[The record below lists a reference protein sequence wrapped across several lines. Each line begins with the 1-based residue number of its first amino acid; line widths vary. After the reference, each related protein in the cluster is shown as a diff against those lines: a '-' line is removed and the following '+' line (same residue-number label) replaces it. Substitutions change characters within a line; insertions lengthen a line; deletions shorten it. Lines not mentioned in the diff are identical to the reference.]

1 MDNLDYYRVEKAIK
15 YLEDNFKD
23 QPSLEDLAKELNL
36 SPFYFQKM
44 FKRWAGIS
52 PKKFI
57 QFLTVEYTKD
67 VLKNFGST
75 TATFDSGLSSTSRLH
90 DLYINFEAVTPKEF
104 KTLGNGLKIDYG
116 FHQSPFG
123 LALIGITDK
132 GICSLQFID
141 NDKRN
146 EAIDNL
152 RNEWSK
158 AELIEDTKRTKE
170 YFNKIFKNRRGRINI
185 FVKGTNFQIQVWKA
199 LLNIPEGKLVTYKDI
214 AEIVGIPGASR
225 AVGSAVGSNPVS
237 FLIPC
242 HRVINKIGI
251 IGNYRWGKLRKKAM
265 IGWEASKQS
274 ST

>member
-1 MDNLDYYRVEKAIK
+1 MHNLDYYRVEKAIK
-15 YLEDNFKD
+15 YLEDNFKN
-23 QPSLEDLAKELNL
+23 QPLLEDLAKELKL
-36 SPFYFQKM
+36 SPFYFQKI

>member
-1 MDNLDYYRVEKAIK
+1 
-15 YLEDNFKD
+15 
-23 QPSLEDLAKELNL
+23 
-36 SPFYFQKM
+36 
-44 FKRWAGIS
+44 
-52 PKKFI
+52 
-57 QFLTVEYTKD
+57 
-67 VLKNFGST
+67 
-75 TATFDSGLSSTSRLH
+75 
-90 DLYINFEAVTPKEF
+90 
-104 KTLGNGLKIDYG
+104 TLGKGLKIYYG

-214 AEIVGIPGASR
+214 AEIVSIPGASR

-251 IGNYRWGKLRKKAM
+251 IGNYRWG
-265 IGWEASKQS
+265 
-274 ST
+274 

>member
-170 YFNKIFKNRRGRINI
+170 YFNKIFKNRRGRI
-185 FVKGTNFQIQVWKA
+185 
-199 LLNIPEGKLVTYKDI
+199 
-214 AEIVGIPGASR
+214 
-225 AVGSAVGSNPVS
+225 
-237 FLIPC
+237 
-242 HRVINKIGI
+242 
-251 IGNYRWGKLRKKAM
+251 
-265 IGWEASKQS
+265 
-274 ST
+274 